1 MKLGFRS
8 NSIQGRSSTL
18 FVKRSQKL
26 SQLFDKALILAKI
39 TEYVSHS

>member
-1 MKLGFRS
+1 MKLSVSS
-8 NSIQGRSSTL
+8 NSIQGRSSAL

-39 TEYVSHS
+39 TKYVSHS